1 MTAAFARPI
10 GTLTT
15 LALLVAACHGS
26 VPMTPAILPPPTLP
40 APSVSSQWVS
50 MQTTVNGLV
59 AENRAVAAESSL
71 AQFARDF
78 PRTPEGDRARWWR
91 TLMRTD
97 PRVTSGDAA
106 LAIVQIDSLLAD
118 SITYEVRAEAVLL
131 KRNIAAIDS
140 VRRTEVRRRA
150 QATQLAADRLDEL
163 KVVRVSMLK
172 LTSEI
177 ERLRRRLRAP

>member
-1 MTAAFARPI
+1 MKASVRPI
-10 GTLTT
+10 GTIPALCLLLT
-15 LALLVAACHGS
+15 ACRGS
-26 VPMTPAILPPPTLP
+26 APIAPLILPPPTLP
-40 APSVSSQWVS
+40 APSVTSQWVS
-50 MQTTVNGLV
+50 LQTAVNALV
-59 AENRAVAAESSL
+59 SENRAVAAESSL

-78 PRTPEGDRARWWR
+78 PHTPEGDRARWWR

-118 SITYEVRAEAVLL
+118 SIAIEVRAEAVLL

-140 VRRTEVRRRA
+140 VRRTEVRRRV
-150 QATQLAADRLDEL
+150 QATQLATDRLDEL
-163 KVVRVSMLK
+163 KVVRDSMGK
-172 LTSEI
+172 LNSEI

>member
-1 MTAAFARPI
+1 
-10 GTLTT
+10 
-15 LALLVAACHGS
+15 
-26 VPMTPAILPPPTLP
+26 
-40 APSVSSQWVS
+40 
-50 MQTTVNGLV
+50 
-59 AENRAVAAESSL
+59 
-71 AQFARDF
+71 
-78 PRTPEGDRARWWR
+78 
-91 TLMRTD
+91 MRTD

-118 SITYEVRAEAVLL
+118 SIALEIRAEAVLL

-140 VRRTEVRRRA
+140 VRRTEARRRA

-163 KVVRVSMLK
+163 KTVRDSMSK

>member
-1 MTAAFARPI
+1 MKASAHPI
-10 GTLTT
+10 GIISALS
-15 LALLVAACHGS
+15 LLVACRGS
-26 VPMTPAILPPPTLP
+26 APIAPAILPPPTLP
-40 APSVSSQWVS
+40 APSVPSQWLS
-50 MQTTVNGLV
+50 LQTAVNALV
-59 AENRAVAAESSL
+59 IENRAAAAESSL

-78 PRTPEGDRARWWR
+78 PHTPEGDRARWWR

-118 SITYEVRAEAVLL
+118 SIAIEVRAEAVLL
-131 KRNIAAIDS
+131 KRSIAAIDS

-150 QATQLAADRLDEL
+150 QATQLSTDRLEEL
-163 KVVRVSMLK
+163 KVVRDSMLK

-177 ERLRRRLRAP
+177 ERLRRRLRSP

>member
-1 MTAAFARPI
+1 MTASARPI
-10 GTLTT
+10 GTITALV
-15 LALLVAACHGS
+15 LLVAACRAGA
-26 VPMTPAILPPPTLP
+26 PIAPAILPPPTLP
-40 APSVSSQWVS
+40 APSVTSQWVS
-50 MQTTVNGLV
+50 MQATVNGLV
-59 AENRAVAAESSL
+59 AENRAAAAESSL

-118 SITYEVRAEAVLL
+118 SIALEIRAEAVLL

-140 VRRTEVRRRA
+140 VRRTEARRRA

-163 KVVRVSMLK
+163 KTVRDSMSK